1 MNENN
6 FETSHLGTSF
16 FFSHNQ
22 YICYIFFSPEKF
34 PHWIKKQVE
43 FTNSQMDFTLVFEA
57 LSLRQPLTRVLITQA
72 LFLPLFILCFYP
84 WHKKM
89 SGRKAKAPTG

>member
-1 MNENN
+1 MNEKN

-34 PHWIKKQVE
+34 PHWIKEQVE
-43 FTNSQMDFTLVFEA
+43 FTNSQMDFILGFEA
-57 LSLRQPLTRVLITQA
+57 LFLRQPLTRVLIPQA
-72 LFLPLFILCFYP
+72 LFLSLFILCFDP